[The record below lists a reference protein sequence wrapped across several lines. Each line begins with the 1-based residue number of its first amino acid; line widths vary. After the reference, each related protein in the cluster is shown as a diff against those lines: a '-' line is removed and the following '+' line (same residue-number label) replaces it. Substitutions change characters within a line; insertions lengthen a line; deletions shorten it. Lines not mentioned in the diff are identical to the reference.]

1 MAHKWRFAAATG
13 NIWRLGGALVRL
25 SVDTADIEASAT
37 TSLRDGLAE
46 TLTVGRLRVTCI
58 VIDDGRL
65 GK

>member
-1 MAHKWRFAAATG
+1 
-13 NIWRLGGALVRL
+13 VRL

-46 TLTVGRLRVTCI
+46 TLTVGRFGVTCI